1 MSVFVMHGLSYI
13 MAIGILEMGNATIAG
28 VIMSIV
34 LTMFEGFIDLLGN
47 IGAWCYTLWLG
58 RAASNIELLQGYSVA
73 TSIPQICRDN
83 PDLTGEDGC
92 YQNQD
97 GLVWKYILLTH
108 FSHLRTSCSAFILAK
123 IIILLYLL

>member
-97 GLVWKYILLTH
+97 GETVSFYDFLVGEPH
-108 FSHLRTSCSAFILAK
+108 SSPNLA
-123 IIILLYLL
+123 IDFV

>member
-47 IGAWCYTLWLG
+47 I
-58 RAASNIELLQGYSVA
+58 V
-73 TSIPQICRDN
+73 
-83 PDLTGEDGC
+83 
-92 YQNQD
+92 
-97 GLVWKYILLTH
+97 
-108 FSHLRTSCSAFILAK
+108 SHLK
-123 IIILLYLL
+123 QK